1 MEKATKTQVR
11 YFTVMQWEQEQEYL
25 QKMHRQGWK
34 FTGVT
39 MLGVY
44 HFEKCEPEDVVYQ
57 LDYNEEGMK
66 NKEEYLQIFR
76 DCGWEYL
83 QDYFGYSYFRKPVA
97 QMAGEEKI
105 FCDDESRRDMMK
117 RVFRGRVIPLILL
130 FCCVILPQ
138 LMSKSHQNGEINH
151 VLFGMFFVLFLL
163 YLAIFLSF
171 AYQYWKWSRSR

>member
-1 MEKATKTQVR
+1 
-11 YFTVMQWEQEQEYL
+11 
-25 QKMHRQGWK
+25 
-34 FTGVT
+34 
-39 MLGVY
+39 
-44 HFEKCEPEDVVYQ
+44 
-57 LDYNEEGMK
+57 MK

-138 LMSKSHQNGEINH
+138 LMSQSHQNGEINH